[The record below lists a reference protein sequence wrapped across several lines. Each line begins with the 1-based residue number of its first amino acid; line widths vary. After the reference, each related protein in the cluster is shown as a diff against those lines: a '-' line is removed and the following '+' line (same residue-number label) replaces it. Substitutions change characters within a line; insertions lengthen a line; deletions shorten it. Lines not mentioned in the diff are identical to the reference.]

1 MDKVK
6 ILKLAKWLKLTK
18 EIKTDEGVVLL
29 IAGDIAVG
37 EEVFVAD
44 ETGNMIPA
52 PDGTYTSE
60 GKIIVVAAGKITE
73 VKEVE
78 TPAGESTE
86 EAPASETTENAE
98 EETPAEEPS
107 NDEVETL
114 KARIAELEA
123 ENEEL
128 KAKIKE
134 YEEKIPAAPSIE
146 EEEKKEKK
154 FKKEKSEEKEEKSF
168 REKLLDY
175 AFKSQN

>member
-44 ETGNMIPA
+44 ESGNMIPA

-78 TPAGESTE
+78 TPAE
-86 EAPASETTENAE
+86 ETPAEETKENAE
-98 EETPAEEPS
+98 EETPAEDPAK
-107 NDEVETL
+107 DEVETL

-134 YEEKIPAAPSIE
+134 YEEKTPAAPSIE

-154 FKKEKSEEKEEKSF
+154 FKKETSEEKKEMSF

>member
-44 ETGNMIPA
+44 ESGNMIPA

-78 TPAGESTE
+78 TPAE
-86 EAPASETTENAE
+86 ETKENAE
-98 EETPAEEPS
+98 EETPAEDPAK
-107 NDEVETL
+107 DEVETL

-134 YEEKIPAAPSIE
+134 YEEKTPAAPSIE

-154 FKKEKSEEKEEKSF
+154 FKKETSEEKKEMSF

>member
-44 ETGNMIPA
+44 ESGNMIPA

-78 TPAGESTE
+78 TPA
-86 EAPASETTENAE
+86 
-98 EETPAEEPS
+98 EETPAEDPAK
-107 NDEVETL
+107 DEVETL

-134 YEEKIPAAPSIE
+134 YEEKTPAAPSIE

-154 FKKEKSEEKEEKSF
+154 FKKETSEEKKEMSF

>member
-44 ETGNMIPA
+44 ESGNMIPA

-78 TPAGESTE
+78 TPAE
-86 EAPASETTENAE
+86 ETPAKENAE
-98 EETPAEEPS
+98 EETPAEDPAK
-107 NDEVETL
+107 DEVETL

-134 YEEKIPAAPSIE
+134 YEEKTPAAPSIE

-154 FKKEKSEEKEEKSF
+154 FKKETSEEKKEMSF